1 MNRWRFHLLPLL
13 TILTIAGCKRND
25 MRDQPR
31 ADTYQDSDF
40 FPDGK
45 SARPLVAGTVP
56 RFTPVGVR
64 ASSVASARTT
74 TAPSGFPMPVTRQI
88 LARGR
93 ERYSIYCSVCHG
105 DLGDGNGMIVQR
117 GFTRPPTFHQ
127 PRLRDVAPSHFYDV
141 ITNGYGAMYSYN
153 DRVEPDD
160 RWAITAYI
168 RALQLSQHAPT
179 AALADADRARL
190 QTPEVSPR

>member
-1 MNRWRFHLLPLL
+1 MGSLRFQLLPLL
-13 TILTIAGCKRND
+13 AILAIAGCKRND

-31 ADTYQDSDF
+31 ADTYRDSDF

-56 RFTPVGVR
+56 RYTPVGVR
-64 ASSVASARTT
+64 ATSVAPSRTT
-74 TAPSGFPMPVTRQI
+74 IAPSGFPMPVTRQI

-127 PRLRDVAPSHFYDV
+127 SRLRDVAPSHYYDV

-153 DRVEPDD
+153 DRVDPDD

-168 RALQLSQHAPT
+168 RALQLSQHAP
-179 AALADADRARL
+179 ASALAEADRAKL
-190 QTPEVSPR
+190 HTAEATPK